1 MSTLALHAAAAFT
14 RALPVLAG
22 LSVALSAQQPAR
34 PLSQPPTPR
43 IVRPQELP
51 GPTPSDPTNTTR
63 GLRDRAE
70 LEAFLDGVMAANLAD
85 KHVNGA
91 TVAVVKDGALF
102 FAKGY
107 GFTDAKQRNPT
118 SGERSLFRIGSI
130 SKTFTWIL
138 LMKDVDSKP
147 LPTLICSTAIQME
160 FFIIRTAFCLGI
172 TLNGQQ
178 IS

>member
-1 MSTLALHAAAAFT
+1 MINDCGVPRLVYSCMQVCIQIPVPWHRRRPMSTLALHAAAAFT

-102 FAKGY
+102 FAK
-107 GFTDAKQRNPT
+107 
-118 SGERSLFRIGSI
+118 
-130 SKTFTWIL
+130 
-138 LMKDVDSKP
+138 
-147 LPTLICSTAIQME
+147 
-160 FFIIRTAFCLGI
+160 
-172 TLNGQQ
+172 
-178 IS
+178 